1 MFQVISNSFPED
13 FCAMEH
19 GPFGSMIA
27 LSVWSWW
34 FSRRSHRED
43 FVGVSGNEEYTQN
56 RNFVVERDDKSR
68 ILGGISMYILFSD
81 KRNYFLRL

>member
-1 MFQVISNSFPED
+1 M
-13 FCAMEH
+13 
-19 GPFGSMIA
+19 
-27 LSVWSWW
+27 
-34 FSRRSHRED
+34 
-43 FVGVSGNEEYTQN
+43 GVSGNEEYTQN